1 MKILVLHGPNLN
13 MLGTRN
19 PEVYGSTTLEDLN
32 ENLKQRFEHHEFHF
46 YQSNVEGELINRIQ
60 SAMSDGTEAIIANF
74 GGYTHT
80 SVAIRDALEPITLPK
95 VEVHI
100 SNIHAREE
108 FRETSI
114 TGKVVHG
121 IITGFGVHSYALG
134 VQAVE
139 LLSTDFE

>member
-19 PEVYGSTTLEDLN
+19 PEVYGYTTLEDLN
-32 ENLKQRFEHHEFHF
+32 EGLKHRFEHHEFHF

-80 SVAIRDALEPITLPK
+80 SVAIRDALEPHTFPK

-114 TGKVVHG
+114 TGKVMHG